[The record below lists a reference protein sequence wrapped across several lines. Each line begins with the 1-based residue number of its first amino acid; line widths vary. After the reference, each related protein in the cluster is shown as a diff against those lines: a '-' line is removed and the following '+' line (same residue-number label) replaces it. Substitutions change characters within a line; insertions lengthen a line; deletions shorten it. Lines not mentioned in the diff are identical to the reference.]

1 VTAPHPMSR
10 GLTSDTE
17 RRGAFLIVAAVL
29 LTAAIG
35 LSVLHGHSQ
44 YPTRPARAS
53 ASSAA
58 PPPTRPTSTSSA
70 VSTPSRAAPNPAP
83 RSRAQINRT
92 QDQQNHDP
100 RFRARLRRDLQRRPA
115 FQRLPYDVPGVVIQ
129 LAGTARNGRLL
140 LAVTYHGP
148 LAGARRAYRR
158 FLARYGD
165 SGRSYHPVYRRQP

>member
-1 VTAPHPMSR
+1 MTAPHPMSR

-100 RFRARLRRDLQRRPA
+100 RFRARLRRDLQQRPA
-115 FQRLPYDVPGVVIQ
+115 FQHLPYRGDSDLIQ
-129 LAGTARNGRLL
+129 LLGTRDGRLL
-140 LAVTYHGP
+140 LAVTYRGS